1 VVVFVAVAAMKD
13 DTFAIKW
20 VPAFA
25 GTTGGGEIGFVS
37 SLFFDAFENKGEF
50 LPEKRFRNETPAF
63 FSQPLP
69 LHASGL

>member
-1 VVVFVAVAAMKD
+1 LGSFRH
-13 DTFAIKW
+13 
-20 VPAFA
+20 
-25 GTTGGGEIGFVS
+25 
-37 SLFFDAFENKGEF
+37 FFFEAFENKGEF